1 MVGGDICQ
9 SVALAEPASGWSFNW
24 DVDCMSH
31 LSSKAESILK
41 QISEGQIPCHR
52 FNRQI
57 LEKLRQSGYLKIVVK
72 RTTAVPERFCKIT
85 PEGLRYLEEE
95 VTP

>member
-1 MVGGDICQ
+1 
-9 SVALAEPASGWSFNW
+9 
-24 DVDCMSH
+24 MST
-31 LSSKAESILK
+31 LSPKAEDTLR
-41 QISEGQIPCHR
+41 QIAEGTASCHR

-85 PEGLRYLEEE
+85 PEGQRYLAEE